1 MESAIYLVDKGSPKM
16 KRILVTGAAGYI
28 GSVLVRRF
36 LERGCRVRGVDRL
49 MFGGESLLG
58 ILDHPRFEFQRA
70 DIRDKDAVR
79 EALTDVDAVVHLAS
93 IVGDPACAKDPG
105 LAETTIWDASKL
117 LIELSNGSP
126 RVRSFVFASTCSN
139 YGKMDEMEYVDEDS
153 PLRPVSLYAELKVR
167 VEEHLLNASLR
178 SGLKVAI
185 LRFAT
190 AYGASPRMRF
200 DLTVNEFVRDTASGK
215 LLEIYGE
222 QFWRPYCHVHDLA
235 RACTL
240 VLEQHEQLEQRAV
253 FNVGDSSENYQ
264 KKMLAEEIVKVVS
277 DAKISYVHKD
287 EDPRDYRVDFGKI
300 RSTLGFRVTR
310 RVPEGIREIYRLI
323 SQQIIT
329 DPYSSKYRNV

>member
-1 MESAIYLVDKGSPKM
+1 
-16 KRILVTGAAGYI
+16 
-28 GSVLVRRF
+28 
-36 LERGCRVRGVDRL
+36 

-58 ILDHPRFEFQRA
+58 ILDHPRFEFHKA
-70 DIRDKDAVR
+70 DIRDDGAVK
-79 EALTDVDAVVHLAS
+79 EALRDIDTIIHLAS
-93 IVGDPACAKDPG
+93 IVGDPACAKEPE

-117 LIELSNGSP
+117 LIELSNASP

-178 SGLKVAI
+178 SGIKVAI

-190 AYGASPRMRF
+190 AYGVSPRMRF

-240 VLEQHEQLEQRAV
+240 ALEQHEQLEQRAV

-264 KKMLAEEIVKVVS
+264 KRMIAEEILKVVP

-300 RSTLGFRVTR
+300 RSDLGFTVTR

-323 SQQIIT
+323 ADGIVS
-329 DPYSSKYRNV
+329 DPFSAEYRNA